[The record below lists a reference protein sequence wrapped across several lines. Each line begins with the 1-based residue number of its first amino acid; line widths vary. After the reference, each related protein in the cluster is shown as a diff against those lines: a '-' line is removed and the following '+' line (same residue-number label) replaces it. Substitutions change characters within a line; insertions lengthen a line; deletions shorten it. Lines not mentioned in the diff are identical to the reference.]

1 MILLIRLDFYKYNEK
16 KLDELK
22 LIYIVSKFEEDT
34 LVDSQVMSDYFMEMG
49 YLFLEVEDDRKTLL
63 SSEMNHIAIGVA
75 CDDN

>member
-1 MILLIRLDFYKYNEK
+1 M
-16 KLDELK
+16 
-22 LIYIVSKFEEDT
+22 SKFEEDT